1 MSTIRKITGGMEARY
16 WIHTALA
23 PFAMIGEVVFE
34 TLIPMM
40 MVKLIDVGIAERDF
54 SYILKIGLVVC
65 AMSLVSLCCGALGAR
80 CGAVGSQ
87 GFSRNLRRK
96 LFSKVQ
102 GFSFS
107 NVDHF
112 STASLVTRLTT
123 DVTNAQNVFRQLIQF
138 SFRAPFMLVAGTL
151 MAFRLNTQLA
161 LVFLVAIPVLA
172 LVVAYLSVK
181 AYPRFSLMLEKYD
194 ALNTIVQENLIGIR
208 AVKAFVRRDYE
219 NLKFDGSADA
229 VRKTHENAEKLV
241 IRNLPVMQLVM
252 YSTTIAVFWFGGRM
266 VVFGK
271 MTSGE
276 LISFLAY
283 VTQILTS
290 LMMVG
295 MIFITF
301 VLSRASVRR
310 IVEVLDEEEDI
321 KNPSEKSDSV
331 SSDFVKDGSVDFENV
346 YFSYI
351 KGSKNYVLENI
362 NIHIDS
368 GKTVGIIGGTGSSK
382 STLVSLIPR
391 LYDVSEGSVK
401 VGGLDVRDCDL
412 VSLRDS
418 VSMVLQKNVLFSGT
432 IKENLRW
439 GKKDATDSEMIE
451 ACRASD
457 ADSFIKSFP
466 EGYDTFLRQGGVNLS
481 GGQKQRL
488 CIARALLK
496 NPKILILD
504 DSTSAVDTATEKR
517 IQDALKNLFPE
528 TTKIIIAQ
536 RISSVKDAD
545 MIIVLDNG
553 KINGK
558 GTHEDLLKTNRIYQE
573 VNASQETGG
582 DADIA

>member
-1 MSTIRKITGGMEARY
+1 MEAKY

-40 MVKLIDVGIAERDF
+40 MVRLIDIGITNRDF
-54 SYILKIGLVVC
+54 SYILKIGLVIC
-65 AMSLVSLCCGALGAR
+65 AMSLVSLGCGALGAR

-107 NVDHF
+107 NVDSF

-219 NLKFDGSADA
+219 NLKFDRSADD

-252 YSTTIAVFWFGGRM
+252 YSTTVAVFWFGGRM

-321 KNPSEKSDSV
+321 RNSSENSASDSA
-331 SSDFVKDGSVDFENV
+331 DFVKDGSIDFENV
-346 YFSYI
+346 SFSYI
-351 KGSKNYVLENI
+351 KGSKNYVLEDI

-401 VGGLDVRDCDL
+401 VGGLDVRRWNL
-412 VSLRDS
+412 VSLRNS
-418 VSMVLQKNVLFSGT
+418 VGMVLQKNVLFSGT

-457 ADSFIKSFP
+457 ADSFVQSFP

-517 IQDALKNLFPE
+517 IQDALKSLFPE

-545 MIIVLDNG
+545 MIIVMDNG
-553 KINGK
+553 KINGA
-558 GTHEDLLKTNRIYQE
+558 GTHEELLKANRIYQE